1 MKTCIHFMLVNAPV
15 SR

>member
-1 MKTCIHFMLVNAPV
+1 MKTCIHFMLVNASV